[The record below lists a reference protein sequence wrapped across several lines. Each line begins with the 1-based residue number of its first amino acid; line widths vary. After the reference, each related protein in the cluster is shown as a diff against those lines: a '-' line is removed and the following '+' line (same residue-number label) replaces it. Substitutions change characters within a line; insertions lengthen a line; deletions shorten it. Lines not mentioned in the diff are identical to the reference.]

1 MQAIIETVA
10 SWFKA
15 LLAWFGRIFEWFLGM
30 FKDFME
36 FIADL
41 PVLIFK
47 GVMEGA
53 LYLINALP
61 VPQFLVQYKLQT
73 LFSGLPESVL
83 WFVQFFGIPQ
93 GLAILG
99 AGVAFRLLRKALTLG
114 QW

>member
-1 MQAIIETVA
+1 MIETVA

-41 PVLIFK
+41 PLLIFK

-83 WFVQFFGIPQ
+83 WFIQFFGIPQ